1 MMSLKRH
8 PRKNN
13 LFVACMLIMITVN
26 FTGGAKKWFNLEQIT
41 IEKNDLNIQQL
52 LNHLIEI
59 KPKDTINFDTKNLLI
74 AVNGIDSSALHG
86 FETKLKSND
95 FVNIIPVIHGG
106 SNQRIKFKILNQNIE
121 LFKCKKTKIIDS
133 IFLDSLRIEFPDLVI
148 QAISSNFILSNEHVK
163 KILSISILAQKHNL
177 LLSKKLET
185 DILLRFAG
193 TTQISDAIKNLGLA
207 TSQNFLL
214 ISIGTNKSLNKLHK
228 TILPNLT
235 NSGSYA
241 NPKSVEDYFK
251 ISKKNI
257 DAIDSK
263 TPLEDLLTEKASIL
277 V

>member
-1 MMSLKRH
+1 
-8 PRKNN
+8 
-13 LFVACMLIMITVN
+13 MITLN
-26 FTGGAKKWFNLEQIT
+26 FTGGAKKWFNLTQMT
-41 IEKNDLNIQQL
+41 IEKNDFTIQQL
-52 LNHLIEI
+52 LNYLIEI
-59 KPKDTINFDTKNLLI
+59 KPKDTVNFDSKNLLI

-121 LFKCKKTKIIDS
+121 LFKCKKTKTIDS
-133 IFLDSLRIEFPDLVI
+133 DFLDSLRIEFPDLVI
-148 QAISSNFILSNEHVK
+148 QAISSNFILSDEHVK
-163 KILSISILAQKHNL
+163 KILSVSILAQKHNL

-207 TSQNFLL
+207 ASQNFLL
-214 ISIGTNKSLNKLHK
+214 VSLGTNKSLNKLHER
-228 TILPNLT
+228 ILPNLT
-235 NSGSYA
+235 NSSSYT
-241 NPKSVEDYFK
+241 NPKTLGNYFK
-251 ISKKNI
+251 ISKKYI
-257 DAIDSK
+257 DTINSK

>member
-1 MMSLKRH
+1 
-8 PRKNN
+8 
-13 LFVACMLIMITVN
+13 MITVN
-26 FTGGAKKWFNLEQIT
+26 FTGGAKKWFNLTQMI
-41 IEKNDLNIQQL
+41 IERNDLSIQQL
-52 LNHLIEI
+52 LSYLVEI
-59 KPKDTINFDTKNLLI
+59 KPKDTVNFDSKNLLI

-121 LFKCKKTKIIDS
+121 LFKCKKTKTIDS
-133 IFLDSLRIEFPDLVI
+133 DFLDSLRIEFPDLVI
-148 QAISSNFILSNEHVK
+148 QAISSNFILSDGHVK
-163 KILSISILAQKHNL
+163 KILSVSILAQKHNL

-193 TTQISDAIKNLGLA
+193 TTQISDAIKNLGLVA
-207 TSQNFLL
+207 SQNFLL
-214 ISIGTNKSLNKLHK
+214 VSLGTNKSLNKLHER
-228 TILPNLT
+228 ILPNLT
-235 NSGSYA
+235 NSSSYT
-241 NPKSVEDYFK
+241 NPKTLGNYFK

-257 DAIDSK
+257 DTINSK

>member
-1 MMSLKRH
+1 
-8 PRKNN
+8 
-13 LFVACMLIMITVN
+13 MITLN
-26 FTGGAKKWFNLEQIT
+26 FTGGAKKWFNLTQMT
-41 IEKNDLNIQQL
+41 IEKNDFTIQQL
-52 LNHLIEI
+52 LNYLIEI
-59 KPKDTINFDTKNLLI
+59 KPKDTVNFDSKNLLI

-121 LFKCKKTKIIDS
+121 LFKCKKTKTIDS
-133 IFLDSLRIEFPDLVI
+133 DFLDSLRIEFPDLVI
-148 QAISSNFILSNEHVK
+148 QAISSNFILSDGHVK
-163 KILSISILAQKHNL
+163 KILSVSILAQKHNL

-193 TTQISDAIKNLGLA
+193 TTQISDAIKNLGLVA
-207 TSQNFLL
+207 SQNFLL
-214 ISIGTNKSLNKLHK
+214 VSLGTNKSLNKLHER
-228 TILPNLT
+228 ILPNLT
-235 NSGSYA
+235 NSSSYTS
-241 NPKSVEDYFK
+241 PKTLRDYFK

-257 DAIDSK
+257 DTINSK

>member
-1 MMSLKRH
+1 
-8 PRKNN
+8 
-13 LFVACMLIMITVN
+13 MITLN
-26 FTGGAKKWFNLEQIT
+26 FTGGAKKWFNLTQMT
-41 IEKNDLNIQQL
+41 IERNDLTIQQL
-52 LNHLIEI
+52 LNYLIEI
-59 KPKDTINFDTKNLLI
+59 KPKDTVNFDSKNLLI

-121 LFKCKKTKIIDS
+121 LFKCKKTKTMNS
-133 IFLDSLRIEFPDLVI
+133 GFLDSLRIEFPDLVI
-148 QAISSNFILSNEHVK
+148 QAISSNFILSDEHVK
-163 KILSISILAQKHNL
+163 KILSVSILAQKHNL

-214 ISIGTNKSLNKLHK
+214 ISIGINKSLNKLHK
-228 TILPNLT
+228 RILPNLT
-235 NSGSYA
+235 NSSSYT
-241 NPKSVEDYFK
+241 NPKTLGDYFK

-257 DAIDSK
+257 DTINSK

>member
-1 MMSLKRH
+1 M
-8 PRKNN
+8 
-13 LFVACMLIMITVN
+13 
-26 FTGGAKKWFNLEQIT
+26 
-41 IEKNDLNIQQL
+41 
-52 LNHLIEI
+52 
-59 KPKDTINFDTKNLLI
+59 
-74 AVNGIDSSALHG
+74 HG

-121 LFKCKKTKIIDS
+121 LFKCKKTKTITS
-133 IFLDSLRIEFPDLVI
+133 GFLDSLRSEFPGLVI
-148 QAISSNFILSNEHVK
+148 QAISSNFILSDEHVK
-163 KILSISILAQKHNL
+163 KILSVSILAQKHNL

-207 TSQNFLL
+207 ASQNFLL
-214 ISIGTNKSLNKLHK
+214 VSIGTNNSLNKLHK
-228 TILPNLT
+228 RILPNLT
-235 NSGSYA
+235 NSSSYT
-241 NPKSVEDYFK
+241 NPKTLGNYFK

-257 DAIDSK
+257 DTINSK

>member
-1 MMSLKRH
+1 
-8 PRKNN
+8 
-13 LFVACMLIMITVN
+13 MITVN
-26 FTGGAKKWFNLEQIT
+26 FTGGAKKWFNLTQMI
-41 IEKNDLNIQQL
+41 IERNDLSIQQL
-52 LNHLIEI
+52 LSYLIEI
-59 KPKDTINFDTKNLLI
+59 KPKDTVNFDSKNLLI

-121 LFKCKKTKIIDS
+121 LFKCKKTKIINS
-133 IFLDSLRIEFPDLVI
+133 SFLDSLRIEFPDLVI
-148 QAISSNFILSNEHVK
+148 QTISSNFILSDEHVK
-163 KILSISILAQKHNL
+163 KILSVSILAQKHNL

-193 TTQISDAIKNLGLA
+193 TTQISDAIKNLGL
-207 TSQNFLL
+207 TSSQNFLL
-214 ISIGTNKSLNKLHK
+214 VSIGINKSLNKLHER
-228 TILPNLT
+228 ILPNLT
-235 NSGSYA
+235 NSNSYT
-241 NPKSVEDYFK
+241 NPKTLGDYFK

-257 DAIDSK
+257 DIINSN

>member
-1 MMSLKRH
+1 
-8 PRKNN
+8 
-13 LFVACMLIMITVN
+13 MLVMITVN

-41 IEKNDLNIQQL
+41 VETNNLSIQEL

-59 KPKDTINFDTKNLLI
+59 KPKDTITLNTKNLLI
-74 AVNGIDSSALHG
+74 AVNGVDSSALHG

-106 SNQRIKFKILNQNIE
+106 SNQRIRFKILNQNIE

-163 KILSISILAQKHNL
+163 KILSVSILAQKHNL

-193 TTQISDAIKNLGLA
+193 TTQISDAIKNLGVA
-207 TSQNFLL
+207 SSQNFLL
-214 ISIGTNKSLNKLHK
+214 ISIGTNKSLNKLYK
-228 TILPNLT
+228 KILPNLI
-235 NSGSYA
+235 NSSPYT
-241 NPKSVEDYFK
+241 NPKILEHYFK

-257 DAIDSK
+257 DAINSK

>member
-1 MMSLKRH
+1 
-8 PRKNN
+8 
-13 LFVACMLIMITVN
+13 MITVN
-26 FTGGAKKWFNLEQIT
+26 FTGGAKKWFNLPQMT
-41 IEKNDLNIQQL
+41 IERNDLSIQQL
-52 LNHLIEI
+52 LNYLVEI
-59 KPKDTINFDTKNLLI
+59 KPKDTVNFDSKNLLI

-95 FVNIIPVIHGG
+95 SVNIIPVIHGG
-106 SNQRIKFKILNQNIE
+106 SNQRIKFKILNQNVE
-121 LFKCKKTKIIDS
+121 LFKCKKIKIINS
-133 IFLDSLRIEFPDLVI
+133 SFLDSLRIEFPDLVI
-148 QAISSNFILSNEHVK
+148 QAISSNFILSDEHVK
-163 KILSISILAQKHNL
+163 KILSVSILAQKHNL

-207 TSQNFLL
+207 ASQNFLL

-228 TILPNLT
+228 IILPNLT
-235 NSGSYA
+235 NSSSYA
-241 NPKSVEDYFK
+241 NPKNVEDYFK

>member
-1 MMSLKRH
+1 
-8 PRKNN
+8 
-13 LFVACMLIMITVN
+13 MLIMITVN
-26 FTGGAKKWFNLEQIT
+26 FTGGAKKWFNLAQIT

-163 KILSISILAQKHNL
+163 KIL
-177 LLSKKLET
+177 
-185 DILLRFAG
+185 
-193 TTQISDAIKNLGLA
+193 
-207 TSQNFLL
+207 
-214 ISIGTNKSLNKLHK
+214 
-228 TILPNLT
+228 PNLI
-235 NSGSYA
+235 NSSFYT
-241 NPKSVEDYFK
+241 NPKILEHYFK
-251 ISKKNI
+251 TSKKNI
-257 DAIDSK
+257 DAINSK

>member
-13 LFVACMLIMITVN
+13 LFVLYILFMITVN
-26 FTGGAKKWFNLEQIT
+26 FTGGAKKWFNLTQMT
-41 IEKNDLNIQQL
+41 IERDDLSIQQL
-52 LNHLIEI
+52 LNYLIEI
-59 KPKDTINFDTKNLLI
+59 KPKDTVNFDSKNLLI
-74 AVNGIDSSALHG
+74 AVNCIDSSALHG
-86 FETKLKSND
+86 FETKLKTND
-95 FVNIIPVIHGG
+95 FVNIIPIIHGG

-121 LFKCKKTKIIDS
+121 LFKCKKTKIMNS
-133 IFLDSLRIEFPDLVI
+133 GFLDSLRIEFPDLVI

-163 KILSISILAQKHNL
+163 KILSVSMLAQKHNL

-207 TSQNFLL
+207 VSKNFLL

-228 TILPNLT
+228 RILPNLT
-235 NSGSYA
+235 NSRSYT
-241 NPKSVEDYFK
+241 NPKTIEGYFK
-251 ISKKNI
+251 IYKKNI
-257 DAIDSK
+257 DAINSK
-263 TPLEDLLTEKASIL
+263 TPLEDLLVEKASIL